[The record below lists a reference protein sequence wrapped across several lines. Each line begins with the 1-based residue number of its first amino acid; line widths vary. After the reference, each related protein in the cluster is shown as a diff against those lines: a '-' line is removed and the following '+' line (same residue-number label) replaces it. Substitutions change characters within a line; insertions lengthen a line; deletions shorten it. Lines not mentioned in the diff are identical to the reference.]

1 MYFGALSRYRK
12 GWVISF
18 KKLADQFILLFDQ
31 AKNKK
36 VDEHIDIQQQ
46 FQNSTTCPNDMI
58 HTLVTSMFPDFIMR
72 ATAMLKTPLGTP
84 MGLSMTLT
92 NLIRK
97 MKIIWRQCVGG
108 TTIFWSNVGKS
119 DGGEGQFQFFW
130 YNRADQSFECQIFYV
145 VYFQS
150 TFYKLIKGQL
160 YFTAIQI
167 VGRDWHFKSL
177 WLRNNAGS

>member
-12 GWVISF
+12 GWAISF
-18 KKLADQFILLFDQ
+18 KKLADQFLLLFDQ

-36 VDEHIDIQQQ
+36 VDEHIDIQRQ

-72 ATAMLKTPLGTP
+72 ATAMLKTPLGIP

-97 MKIIWRQCVGG
+97 MRIIWRQCVGG
-108 TTIFWSNVGKS
+108 TTIFWSNVGKN
-119 DGGEGQFQFFW
+119 DGGEGPDPKKILIKRKLRIFFW
-130 YNRADQSFECQIFYV
+130 SRLSENVRTNFAWYV
-145 VYFQS
+145 
-150 TFYKLIKGQL
+150 KI
-160 YFTAIQI
+160 
-167 VGRDWHFKSL
+167 GRNVSWFFPVDSKFWS
-177 WLRNNAGS
+177 